1 MHNVLVDPPYPAE
14 TFSQCARDLPNMRD
28 LLHRRANERRQ
39 TFPLWLSDNPEPATK
54 ISRRI
59 HGRIIRQR
67 GADLREWVIEREV
80 TRDRGMGILPMFFQ
94 TSAGSRCHCGAQ
106 HLAALL
112 NMNRLILDRPDKP
125 AVDLLPMKDLTRIE
139 CLLEIE
145 IGRGNRSELHKENVK
160 RSTLNVQRLNGRAR
174 PPGAPIKQNARCA
187 QAKFCHLRSTW
198 TPV

>member
-1 MHNVLVDPPYPAE
+1 
-14 TFSQCARDLPNMRD
+14 
-28 LLHRRANERRQ
+28 RQ

-80 TRDRGMGILPMFFQ
+80 TRDRGMGILPMFSQ

-112 NMNRLILDRPDKP
+112 NMNRLILDRPDKTRGMGILP
-125 AVDLLPMKDLTRIE
+125 MFLTTSVGSQCHFDFLPMKNLTGIE
-139 CLLEIE
+139 CLREIE
-145 IGRGNRSELHKENVK
+145 I
-160 RSTLNVQRLNGRAR
+160 
-174 PPGAPIKQNARCA
+174 
-187 QAKFCHLRSTW
+187 
-198 TPV
+198 